1 MQITKVNKLMFMKV
15 LELFSP
21 KYYLS
26 ISCWEKGLRKSTK
39 VLKKNIQNDGPT
51 DEQSLDEDNG
61 NFSCI

>member
-1 MQITKVNKLMFMKV
+1 MQITKVNKLMFIKV

-26 ISCWEKGLRKSTK
+26 ISCWGKGLRKSTK
-39 VLKKNIQNDGPT
+39 VLQKNIWNYGLT
-51 DEQSLDEDNG
+51 DEQSLNENNS

>member
-1 MQITKVNKLMFMKV
+1 MFMKV

-26 ISCWEKGLRKSTK
+26 VSCWGKGLRKSTK
-39 VLKKNIQNDGPT
+39 VLQKNIWNYGLT
-51 DEQSLDEDNG
+51 DEQSLNENNG